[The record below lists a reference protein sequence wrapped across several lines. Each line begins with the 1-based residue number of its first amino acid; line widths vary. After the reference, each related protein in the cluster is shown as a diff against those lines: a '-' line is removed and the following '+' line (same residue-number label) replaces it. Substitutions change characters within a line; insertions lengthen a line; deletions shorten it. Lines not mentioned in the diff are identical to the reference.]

1 MKRFLWFPLFAALLC
16 CVVFAQRRLDSMP
29 EKQELAATN
38 PFGKLPPAQ
47 YMAEYVGS
55 MLLGGMR
62 AVAIDYLWI
71 QYMKAEKARNYVE
84 VNAILEILLRL
95 QPNFAEIWQHL
106 AWAKAYNIAAQQ
118 ESEDERWLW
127 VKSALEDSDQSIRRN
142 PSSEKLLFHKGYM
155 LFHRLPQEQGL
166 VDRFRAWTGRDASEA
181 AAHTLRDA
189 ILLAQSK
196 GLNNTT
202 PPADGMMQ
210 EAYARWAHELMRR
223 GEFEAAQ
230 GALQEGHDVYIELMR
245 GRGVSDVNAKATR
258 LALAMKEPYRMEG
271 ELAEAAKA
279 GRPTDSIRVRL
290 LETYAGITKE
300 YALAKAADERVLFLT
315 DGPLARALRRAREG
329 GAAEGAEEVGR
340 TILGLYADL
349 SVRNDGTENGFYPE
363 LVRMTQMIQAAL
375 RLEAEGRREAA
386 VKKYDDIVDEF
397 RYKLPGDAPQWALIQ
412 SHAAWLKER

>member
-1 MKRFLWFPLFAALLC
+1 MKRAAWVLTVGVLMA
-16 CVVFAQRRLDSMP
+16 VVVLSQRRLDSMP

-127 VKSALEDSDQSIRRN
+127 VRSALEDSDQSIRRN

-155 LFHRLPQEQGL
+155 LFHRLPQEQAL
-166 VDRFRAWTGRDASEA
+166 VERYRAWTGRDASEA

-189 ILLAQSK
+189 IQLAQSK

-230 GALQEGHDVYIELMR
+230 DALQEGHDVYIQLMR
-245 GRGVSDVNAKATR
+245 DRGVSEVNAKATR
-258 LALAMKEPYRMEG
+258 LALAMKEPYRLER
-271 ELAEAAKA
+271 ELAEASKA
-279 GRPTDSIRVRL
+279 GRPADALRVRL
-290 LETYAGITKE
+290 LEEYAGITKE
-300 YALAKAADERVLFLT
+300 YALARSADERILYLT
-315 DGPLARALRRAREG
+315 DGPLARALRQARD
-329 GAAEGAEEVGR
+329 GAPAAGADELGR
-340 TILGLYADL
+340 TLVPLYSDL
-349 SVRNDGTENGFYPE
+349 SVRNDGTENGFWPE
-363 LVRMTQMIQAAL
+363 LVRMTQMLQAAL
-375 RLEAEGRREAA
+375 RLEADGKREQA

-397 RYKLPGDAPQWALIQ
+397 RYNLPGEAPQWALIQ
-412 SHAAWLKER
+412 AHSAWLRER